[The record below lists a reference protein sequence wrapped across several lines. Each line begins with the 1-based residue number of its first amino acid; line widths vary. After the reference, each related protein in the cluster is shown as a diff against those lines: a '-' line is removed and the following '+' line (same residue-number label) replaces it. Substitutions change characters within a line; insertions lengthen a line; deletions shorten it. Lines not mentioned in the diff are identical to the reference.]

1 MLSHLRLQCKFANVR
16 LFRGLSALPAPCPY
30 RAEQATG
37 LAGGYDCVCSSLP
50 DDCRCI
56 RYAEITFLLLHIT
69 DARFVFGKY
78 AQLPP
83 ELFNEKYN

>member
-37 LAGGYDCVCSSLP
+37 LAGGYDYTQGGEALYGFALDGDGADP
-50 DDCRCI
+50 KDI
-56 RYAEITFLLLHIT
+56 
-69 DARFVFGKY
+69 
-78 AQLPP
+78 
-83 ELFNEKYN
+83 